1 MNSIFDKSL
10 AFIAQVSPLLLATM
24 AALLSEFAGMLNI
37 GIEGLILVGAFCG
50 IISIYL
56 TGSAWGAI
64 IGIMLALIIGGLIV
78 RFIAYLS
85 LKKDGNIFI
94 LGLAIN
100 LLAGGFVS
108 LLASGL
114 TNGESII
121 SIPQENLIPTA
132 TMQAIISITVI
143 ALSIFLILFMSH
155 TKAGLR
161 LKVLG
166 SDTHLLNSLG
176 VPTEKLKMRA
186 MFFSGALASLAGVF
200 LSLQLGAFV
209 PNQSAGRGWIALVL
223 AYAGG
228 RNFFGIIIASTAFVA
243 IENLVGAAQLGM
255 EHPSITIGIP
265 FIISLL
271 IIIVQSIIKAGAKR
285 FKISNF

>member
-1 MNSIFDKSL
+1 MDLMYNKSL
-10 AFIAQVSPLLLATM
+10 AFIAQVSPLILA
-24 AALLSEFAGMLNI
+24 ACSALISEYAGMLNI
-37 GIEGLILVGAFCG
+37 GIEGLILIGAFLG

-64 IGIMLALIIGGLIV
+64 LGIVLAILIGGLIV
-78 RFIAYLS
+78 RLIAYLS
-85 LKKDGNIFI
+85 IKKDGNIFI

-100 LLAGGFVS
+100 LLAGGIVS
-108 LLASGL
+108 ILSSAL

-121 SIPQENLIPTA
+121 SIPYENLIPTN
-132 TMQAIISITVI
+132 TLKLIVSITVLSI
-143 ALSIFLILFMSH
+143 SIFLILFIPY

-166 SDTHLLNSLG
+166 RDTNLLNNLG
-176 VPTEKLKMRA
+176 VPSDKLKMNA
-186 MFFSGALASLAGVF
+186 MFFSGALATLAGAF

-209 PNQSAGRGWIALVL
+209 PNQSAGKGWIALVL

-228 RNFFGIIIASTAFVA
+228 RSFLGVFIASVIFVA
-243 IENLVGAAQLGM
+243 VENFVGAAQLGL

-271 IIIVQSIIKAGAKR
+271 IIIVQSIIKAGAR
-285 FKISNF
+285 HLKINNS